1 MATPAGDH
9 PGGLAGPRHDA
20 GGRPDDRRDLQPG
33 ADPAGV
39 PLAAQAGA
47 DPADPGG
54 RRYHL
59 LHDPV
64 RRADGRRHAAQRHA
78 DQPGRGRRPA
88 FAEARRL
95 PGVAWRAAGLAA
107 VAHAGALPAV
117 ATRAAEQAAGGARL
131 PGPACRGGAGQL
143 PGAVLAVPQQ
153 QGTAPAGHPEQP
165 GRRRHRLRQGPGPGR
180 QPATPADRR
189 RCPARRP
196 VAGPCA
202 QVADRAGGGRERA
215 GTELRPQRLRS
226 RDQPAAEGRGGPDQL
241 LQRALLR
248 YRDRGVGALHVLQP
262 GPRGLQR
269 RSRAHPG
276 RPSRCVAARRPAGPV
291 AGQPVRLQGH
301 LRPRRLPGPEREQGS
316 GPVRRRRVP

>member
-1 MATPAGDH
+1 MSKARAVRPELLTLLVSLAFLLFYNLPLWQRLLAITP
-9 PGGLAGPRHDA
+9 GLAGPRHDA

-95 PGVAWRAAGLAA
+95 PGVAWCAAGLAA
-107 VAHAGALPAV
+107 VAHPGALPAV

-131 PGPACRGGAGQL
+131 PGPARRGGAGQL

-165 GRRRHRLRQGPGPGR
+165 GRRRHRLRQGQAQAAS
-180 QPATPADRR
+180 QPLRPIAVD
-189 RCPARRP
+189 ARRAALWP
-196 VAGPCA
+196 M
-202 QVADRAGGGRERA
+202 RA
-215 GTELRPQRLRS
+215 S
-226 RDQPAAEGRGGPDQL
+226 R
-241 LQRALLR
+241 
-248 YRDRGVGALHVLQP
+248 
-262 GPRGLQR
+262 
-269 RSRAHPG
+269 
-276 RPSRCVAARRPAGPV
+276 
-291 AGQPVRLQGH
+291 
-301 LRPRRLPGPEREQGS
+301 
-316 GPVRRRRVP
+316 

>member
-1 MATPAGDH
+1 MPERSAFLAACCLPPASAAPCGGYAGEPGKRPESFPRTFCNPAESPGIQGLRRFRRVTFSVGILHERLTDRRADCRRRRVLPGATLRTATRKSVKIRAHVESPRRPSRTADPAGQPRLPAVLQPAAVATPAGDH

-117 ATRAAEQAAGGARL
+117 HAS
-131 PGPACRGGAGQL
+131 C
-143 PGAVLAVPQQ
+143 
-153 QGTAPAGHPEQP
+153 
-165 GRRRHRLRQGPGPGR
+165 
-180 QPATPADRR
+180 
-189 RCPARRP
+189 
-196 VAGPCA
+196 
-202 QVADRAGGGRERA
+202 
-215 GTELRPQRLRS
+215 
-226 RDQPAAEGRGGPDQL
+226 
-241 LQRALLR
+241 
-248 YRDRGVGALHVLQP
+248 
-262 GPRGLQR
+262 
-269 RSRAHPG
+269 
-276 RPSRCVAARRPAGPV
+276 
-291 AGQPVRLQGH
+291 
-301 LRPRRLPGPEREQGS
+301 
-316 GPVRRRRVP
+316 